1 MNFSEIIIDWYNKN
15 KRNLPWRNTSD
26 PYKIWLSEIILQQT
40 RVEQGKP
47 YYFTFIENFPTVKD
61 LAKAHQDD
69 VLKLWQGL
77 GYYSRARNLHFA
89 AQQVVNEFD
98 GVFPDNYKDL
108 LKLKGVGDYT
118 AAAIASFAFDEAKAV
133 VDGNVYRVLSRVFGI
148 ASPIDSSKG
157 KKEFQNIADEL
168 IDRNQPAAFNQAIME
183 FGALQCVPASPD
195 CENCPLKIECEAY
208 KKNIISQLP
217 FKEKKIKQKHRYF
230 NYFIITDKND
240 NIAIQQRGKG
250 DIWENLFELPLI
262 ETSSELNENFKEI
275 KKLLAETFKSNS
287 KTSFLFNQK
296 HILTH
301 RIINAKFFK
310 IEVEKLD
317 NPSLKWKV
325 IPLTEAKKFAFPRL
339 IDLAFEKLNL
349 Y

>member
-1 MNFSEIIIDWYNKN
+1 MNFSEIIIDWYNIN
-15 KRNLPWRNTSD
+15 KRDLPWRNTSD

-47 YYFTFIENFPTVKD
+47 YYFAFVENFPTVKD
-61 LAKAHQDD
+61 LALAHQDD

-275 KKLLAETFKSNS
+275 EKLLAETFKSNS

-317 NPSLKWKV
+317 NPSLNWKV
-325 IPLTEAKKFAFPRL
+325 IPLTEARKYAFPRL